1 MRVTTIMR
9 PRARRRAD
17 RAASRPR
24 NGAGGLEPLLR
35 AAELVDAGTGRHLN
49 RVAFYAGLTARALGL
64 EDSRCESI
72 SSACRLHDIGKL
84 GVPGEILRKPGPLSA
99 PERRAMERHSAIGH
113 DILADTGSELLEL
126 AAEVALTHHEWF
138 DGRGYPNALRGD
150 EIPLV
155 GRIAA
160 VADAFDALT
169 SDRVYRP
176 AVSREEAVR
185 LLRAAS
191 GSQFDPAVV
200 DAFLESVENP
210 PPDRETTSASP
221 ERRIPSQL
229 EGFGARNGASARPPR
244 SSRF

>member
-1 MRVTTIMR
+1 MR
-9 PRARRRAD
+9 PRARRRAG
-17 RAASRPR
+17 RAASRRR

-49 RVAFYAGLTARALGL
+49 RVAFYAGLTAHALGL
-64 EDSRCESI
+64 EDSRCELI

-84 GVPGEILRKPGPLSA
+84 GVSGEILRKPGPLSA
-99 PERRAMERHSAIGH
+99 SERREMERHSAIGH

-150 EIPLV
+150 EISLV

-176 AVSREEAVR
+176 AVSRAEAVR
-185 LLRAAS
+185 LLRSAS

-200 DAFLESVENP
+200 DAFLESVEKDTP
-210 PPDRETTSASP
+210 PPWETTSASP

-229 EGFGARNGASARPPR
+229 EGSGARNGASALPPR
-244 SSRF
+244 NTRF